1 MAAGI
6 KEVASE
12 AGVSIATVSRAL
24 RGLNH
29 VNPETRKKILDA
41 AELLLHLSLDG
52 ISPKLLMA
60 QSKPF
65 GKLDLIFSSITS
77 HS

>member
-41 AELLLHLSLDG
+41 AE
-52 ISPKLLMA
+52 KLGYSIP
-60 QSKPF
+60 QSYAKALF
-65 GKLDLIFSSITS
+65 GRTN
-77 HS
+77 

>member
-6 KEVASE
+6 KEVATE

-41 AELLLHLSLDG
+41 AE
-52 ISPKLLMA
+52 KL
-60 QSKPF
+60 
-65 GKLDLIFSSITS
+65 G
-77 HS
+77 